1 MTYVCDSIPH
11 YARPACAEPDTQDW
25 RRTVRYGWNLNMNL
39 GGKHFYGTKRGR
51 DLLREGL
58 RQSGLVCVTSHERI
72 PPGELER
79 PLIDHICLPEAWA
92 QRSKVVEA
100 WPGTVGGVR
109 LSDHSAVVV
118 EVAK

>member
-1 MTYVCDSIPH
+1 MPADASPH
-11 YARPACAEPDTQDW
+11 TNVVAEERIRATP
-25 RRTVRYGWNLNMNL
+25 R
-39 GGKHFYGTKRGR
+39 KRGR

-72 PPGELER
+72 PPGELEK